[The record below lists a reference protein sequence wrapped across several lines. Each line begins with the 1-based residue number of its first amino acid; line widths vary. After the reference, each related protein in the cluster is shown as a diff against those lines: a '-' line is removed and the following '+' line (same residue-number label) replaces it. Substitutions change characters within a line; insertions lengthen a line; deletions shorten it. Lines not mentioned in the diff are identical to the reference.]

1 MNTLSNEDY
10 QQLNKELEEEIRDHF
25 NKLPL

>member
-1 MNTLSNEDY
+1 MNTLSKEDY
-10 QQLNKELEEEIRDHF
+10 QQLNKELEEEIKDHF